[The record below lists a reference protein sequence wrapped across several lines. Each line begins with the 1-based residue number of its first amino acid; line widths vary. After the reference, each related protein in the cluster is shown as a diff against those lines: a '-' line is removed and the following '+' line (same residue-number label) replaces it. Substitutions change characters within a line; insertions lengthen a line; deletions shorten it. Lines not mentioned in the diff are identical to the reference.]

1 MGTLLSREARQQ
13 GYLAKSGSRLP
24 HSKVLRTRHTLWNIL
39 EPRYTRWNI
48 LGLRQPAAA
57 FLCTACCAVLS
68 LLPFTLA
75 AQSPLVDAAEKQ
87 NSQQIQQ
94 LLHQKADPNA
104 TQVDGMT
111 ALHWA
116 VYHDDFKTTQLLINK
131 GAQPEPKNR
140 YGVTPLYS
148 ACQNANPAIVRL
160 LLKAGADANSTFSN
174 GETAL
179 KTASRTG
186 NPEVVQ
192 LLLKHGAKVNP
203 RGPGQTALM
212 LAAAEGNVEV
222 VKTLLKAG
230 FDPNDKLDSGFSPML
245 FAIREGRAD
254 VVYALLDAGVDI
266 NEAADPK
273 SGRLPRGST
282 PLTLAIEN
290 GHFELAASLLE
301 LGASPNDMRT
311 RFSPLHIL
319 SWVRKPDGGDGPD
332 DLPPPDGSGKISSLQ
347 LARILVEK
355 GADINARSKSGQR
368 HWGGG
373 TPFYLAA
380 WKADVPLMKTLV
392 SLGADPKIPASDGST
407 AFMAATGIGRTMEA
421 LSAGTEEE
429 VLAACKYL
437 LELEVDINAVN
448 KSGETAMH
456 GAAYKNLPTVV
467 TFLDQSQANPKIW
480 HQRNRLG
487 STPYLIAAGYRPGN
501 FKPSY
506 ETMAA
511 IKQALD
517 RHGIE
522 PNEKPPKGLD
532 PYAKRQNAA
541 NQPIKLFNG
550 WDLEGWTIQNG
561 GRFSVQDGILK
572 VDGGTGW
579 LRSNK
584 TYGDFKL
591 HIEFR
596 FLETGANS
604 GIFVR
609 TGHTSKKDKNGWPD
623 NGYQVQCMDSLKGKP
638 LATMLPYGAPPFEH
652 KSDLQALKKAYKP
665 VREWQTFEITAKG
678 QSLFVKLN
686 GIQVTTATK
695 IKNRKGHIGIQGEHG
710 LLEFRKIELLP

>member
-1 MGTLLSREARQQ
+1 MGTLLS
-13 GYLAKSGSRLP
+13 
-24 HSKVLRTRHTLWNIL
+24 KVLRSWHK
-39 EPRYTRWNI
+39 RWNI

-57 FLCTACCAVLS
+57 FLCIACCAVLC
-68 LLPFTLA
+68 LLPFTLS
-75 AQSPLVDAAEKQ
+75 AQSPLADAVEKQ
-87 NSQQIQQ
+87 DFQQVTQ
-94 LLHQKADPNA
+94 LLEQQADPNT

-116 VYHDDFKTTQLLINK
+116 VYHDDFKTAQLLINK

-148 ACQNANPAIVRL
+148 ACLNGNPAIVRL

-222 VKTLLKAG
+222 VKILLKAG
-230 FDPNDKLDSGFSPML
+230 YDPNDKLDSGFTPML

-311 RFSPLHIL
+311 GFTPLHIL
-319 SWVRKPDGGDGPD
+319 SWVRKPDGGDGRD
-332 DLPPPDGSGKISSLQ
+332 DLPPPDGSGKLSSLQ
-347 LARILVEK
+347 LARILVDK
-355 GADINARSKSGQR
+355 GADINARNKSGKR

-380 WKADVPLMKTLV
+380 WKADVPYMQTLI
-392 SLGADPKIPASDGST
+392 SLGADPKISASDGST

-437 LELEVDINAVN
+437 LKLEVDINAVN

-506 ETMAA
+506 ETMDA
-511 IKQALD
+511 IKKALF
-517 RHGIE
+517 RHEIE
-522 PNEKPPKGLD
+522 PNEEPPRGLD
-532 PYAKRQNAA
+532 PYAKRRNIA
-541 NQPIKLFNG
+541 NQSIKLFNG

-591 HIEFR
+591 RVEFR
-596 FLETGANS
+596 FLEKGANS

-609 TGHTSKKDKNGWPD
+609 TGPTSKNDKNGWPD
-623 NGYQVQCMDSLKGKP
+623 NGYQVQVMDSPKGKP
-638 LATMLPYGAPPFEH
+638 LATLVSCGAPSFEQ
-652 KSDLQALKKAYKP
+652 KPNLQALKKAYKP

-678 QSLFVKLN
+678 ESLAIKLN
-686 GIQVTTATK
+686 GVEVTTATK
-695 IKNRKGHIGIQGEHG
+695 IQNRKGHIGIQGNQG
-710 LLEFRKIELLP
+710 LLEFRKIELLK